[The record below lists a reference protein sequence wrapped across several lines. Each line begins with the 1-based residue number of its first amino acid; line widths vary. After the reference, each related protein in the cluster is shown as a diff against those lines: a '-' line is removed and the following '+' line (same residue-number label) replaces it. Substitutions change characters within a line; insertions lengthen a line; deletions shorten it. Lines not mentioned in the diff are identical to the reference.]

1 LLFVRRRET
10 RTGTVPEL
18 AAGDGCDT
26 CALLGFFYNIMAP
39 SAGRGG
45 QRSIK
50 FPCAAHFPFTTCRS
64 NRIFFPWVF
73 CKPAQEFMTDTV
85 RHDWTREEIR
95 AIHDMPLLDLVF
107 RAATVHRQHHDG
119 REMQV
124 CKLIS
129 IKTGACPEDCSYCA
143 QSSRYETEITPQALL
158 KKETVMEIAERAK
171 NKGVSRVCMGAAW
184 REVKDGPQFDRVVDM
199 VRDVTGMG
207 IEVCCTLGMLSE
219 SQAKRLEDAG
229 LYAYN
234 HNVDSSAEFYETIIT
249 TRTYA
254 DRLNTIENVR
264 KTNVTVCCGGIIGLG
279 EGVEDRVGMLHTIA
293 TMQPQPESV
302 PINILSKVPG
312 TPMADNPDVPFWEV
326 LRMIATTRILVPM
339 SDVRLTA
346 GRSKLSPV
354 EQAFCFLAGANSI
367 FSSET
372 QTMLTKAVPSP
383 SYDADKQLLDLLG
396 MTMREPFQSSP
407 NARAAELAGAN

>member
-1 LLFVRRRET
+1 
-10 RTGTVPEL
+10 
-18 AAGDGCDT
+18 
-26 CALLGFFYNIMAP
+26 
-39 SAGRGG
+39 
-45 QRSIK
+45 
-50 FPCAAHFPFTTCRS
+50 
-64 NRIFFPWVF
+64 
-73 CKPAQEFMTDTV
+73 MTDTV

-129 IKTGACPEDCSYCA
+129 IKTGACPEDCAYCA

-158 KKETVMEIAERAK
+158 KKETVMEIAQRAK
-171 NKGVSRVCMGAAW
+171 TNGVSRVCMGAAW

-249 TRTYA
+249 TRSYA

-293 TMQPQPESV
+293 TMQPHPESV

-312 TPMADNPDVPFWEV
+312 TPMAENPDVPFWEV
-326 LRMIATTRILVPM
+326 LRMIATTRILVPL

>member
-1 LLFVRRRET
+1 M
-10 RTGTVPEL
+10 
-18 AAGDGCDT
+18 
-26 CALLGFFYNIMAP
+26 I
-39 SAGRGG
+39 
-45 QRSIK
+45 
-50 FPCAAHFPFTTCRS
+50 
-64 NRIFFPWVF
+64 
-73 CKPAQEFMTDTV
+73 DTV
-85 RHDWTREEIR
+85 RHDWTRDEIR
-95 AIHDMPLLDLVF
+95 AIYHAPLLDLVF
-107 RAATVHRQHHDG
+107 RAATVYRAHHNA

-143 QSSRYETEITPQALL
+143 QSSRYETDITPAALL
-158 KKETVMEIAERAK
+158 KKESVMEIAARAK
-171 NKGVSRVCMGAAW
+171 ASGVSRVCMGAAW

-199 VRDVTGMG
+199 VRSVTDMG
-207 IEVCCTLGMLSE
+207 LEVCCTLGMLSE
-219 SQAKRLEDAG
+219 GQAKRLEEAG

-234 HNVDSSAEFYETIIT
+234 HNIDSSAEFYETIIT

-254 DRLNTIENVR
+254 DRLKTIENVR
-264 KTNVTVCCGGIIGLG
+264 QTSVTVCCGGIIGLG

-293 TMQPQPESV
+293 TMQPHPESV

-326 LRMIATTRILVPM
+326 LRMIATTRIVVPH

-346 GRSKLSPV
+346 GRAKLSDV
-354 EQAFCFLAGANSI
+354 EQAFCFFAGANSI

-383 SYDADKQLLDLLG
+383 SYDADKQLIELLG
-396 MTMREPFQSSP
+396 LTMREPFQSTPNMRREELSP
-407 NARAAELAGAN
+407 A